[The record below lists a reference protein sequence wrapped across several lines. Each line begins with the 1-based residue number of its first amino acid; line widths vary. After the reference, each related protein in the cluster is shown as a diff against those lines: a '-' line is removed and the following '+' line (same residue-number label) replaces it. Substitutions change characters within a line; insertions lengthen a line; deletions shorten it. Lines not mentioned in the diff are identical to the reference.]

1 MVLGLVEPELHLLEC
16 GTAKE
21 AIRIAESFRQF
32 EMIVSLR
39 DDELHRF
46 ACSLDRRGELA
57 GLALKFRRFECSVS
71 DDDGR
76 VKFVE
81 MALSA

>member
-1 MVLGLVEPELHLLEC
+1 MLALTRYELHLLEC
-16 GTAKE
+16 GAAKE
-21 AIRIAESFRQF
+21 AIRIAESFWQF
-32 EMIVSLR
+32 EMVVSLR

-46 ACSLDRRGELA
+46 TRSLDRRGELA
-57 GLALKFRRFECSVS
+57 GLALKLRRLEGSVS

-76 VKFVE
+76 FQFIE

>member
-21 AIRIAESFRQF
+21 AIRIAESFWQF
-32 EMIVSLR
+32 EMVVSLR

-46 ACSLDRRGELA
+46 TGTFDRRGELA
-57 GLALKFRRFECSVS
+57 GLALKLRRFECSVS

-81 MALSA
+81 MALCA

>member
-1 MVLGLVEPELHLLEC
+1 MV
-16 GTAKE
+16 
-21 AIRIAESFRQF
+21 
-32 EMIVSLR
+32 VSLR

-46 ACSLDRRGELA
+46 TRSLDCRSELA
-57 GLALKFRRFECSVS
+57 GLALKLRRFECSVS